1 MAKLCNCKIKISII
15 FIVVSLYVSIII
27 GTMFLQ
33 STIPL
38 FFEMACEAAYPV
50 PEGTTN
56 LVLTL
61 SSNVGGLV
69 FLLIQMIPNIGQY
82 TM

>member
-1 MAKLCNCKIKISII
+1 MEII
-15 FIVVSLYVSIII
+15 FIFI
-27 GTMFLQ
+27 LQ
-33 STIPL
+33 LHNLAIMINDQHRNIDIPL